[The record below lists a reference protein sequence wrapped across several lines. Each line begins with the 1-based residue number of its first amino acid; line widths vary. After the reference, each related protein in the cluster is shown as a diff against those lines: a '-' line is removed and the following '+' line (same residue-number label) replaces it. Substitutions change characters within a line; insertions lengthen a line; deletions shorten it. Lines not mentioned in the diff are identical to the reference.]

1 MKEYKGKLTTKLFWT
16 VCGLCAGWF
25 VLSLTAKFTH
35 SSFISIIAAVAV
47 VLCVFYKVYYSDN
60 ISLVLTDDKNLLIKR
75 FGKIIKAL
83 AIEQYDWSEY
93 SKYSNTK
100 NEEDQDIY
108 YISKET
114 GKESCIDASNLGG
127 EDYESLL
134 SALGAKN
141 TNDTPI
147 KVATIKK

>member
-25 VLSLTAKFTH
+25 VLSLTAQFTH